1 MESPNT
7 SYYLL
12 RWSDHI
18 ANYAEMFLTLREQEE
33 FVDCS
38 IACEDGIVGAHRLVL
53 AGCSTYIRDLLKR
66 SSNPHPIIFLLDVS
80 RSTVLLLMEFIYRG
94 QAHIPHSRLRQ
105 LVKLGKALKIKGL
118 SQVFL
123 PESCEQLHPQIPRL
137 HGYPDPVCAV
147 EDVFDKPS
155 GGTHLNN
162 SSQESFIST
171 PLPSE
176 KEFPARDSTH
186 KDVNHKGQSDHSQKE
201 NHNMSG
207 IHNHID
213 EGGITPDE
221 CEDDREESLEEISV
235 EENSKTVSEMTSRS
249 LHSAGT
255 VTSEK
260 VAVSQTSKTPE
271 ANYIPKPKSKQ
282 IIQEKPPKPSSES
295 KQKPLTPTSKQ
306 NIEKS
311 PKPKSKKDFEDSPAK
326 AKKRLGF
333 DQPESP
339 STANKKL
346 KPNHSPSPN
355 KKNLENGKSK
365 EDRRASPRVEKK
377 KNSKQHQKV
386 KPPAYKVKKIPL
398 QAQSKLYGRKQA
410 KIELAAYALKY
421 GFEASQRYASTKY
434 GVKIRSKSLEKLVS
448 MYSGLAK
455 MKMKGLTNESIS
467 SLKRPVGRPRK
478 HPIMI
483 EGISGG
489 SGLDVDQLS
498 SSITENKMEASVT
511 ERENIPSK
519 ESEFLQSG
527 RKSLQFNVAGLFAK
541 SGKSESTG
549 VE

>member
-18 ANYAEMFLTLREQEE
+18 SNYAEMFLTLREQEE

-53 AGCSTYIRDLLKR
+53 AGCSSYIRDLFKR

-105 LVKLGKALKIKGL
+105 LVTLGKALKIKGL
-118 SQVFL
+118 SQVFM
-123 PESCEQLHPQIPRL
+123 PERCEPMHPQIPRL
-137 HGYPDPVCAV
+137 HGYPDPVCEV
-147 EDVFDKPS
+147 EDVFDNRPN
-155 GGTHLNN
+155 GGTLLNN
-162 SSQESFIST
+162 SGQGSFIAT

-176 KEFPARDSTH
+176 KDFPATDSTR
-186 KDVNHKGQSDHSQKE
+186 KAVNHKDKSDNSRKE

-207 IHNHID
+207 INNHID
-213 EGGITPDE
+213 EDVCSISDE
-221 CEDDREESLEEISV
+221 FEDDSEESFEERLL
-235 EENSKTVSEMTSRS
+235 EENSKSI
-249 LHSAGT
+249 
-255 VTSEK
+255 SEK
-260 VAVSQTSKTPE
+260 VAVSQTSKSPE

-282 IIQEKPPKPSSES
+282 CIQEKLPKPGSQS
-295 KQKPLTPTSKQ
+295 KEKPLTPTSKQ
-306 NIEKS
+306 NIEKL
-311 PKPKSKKDFEDSPAK
+311 PKPQNKKNFEDSPAK

-333 DQPESP
+333 DQSESP
-339 STANKKL
+339 SKAKKKL
-346 KPNHSPSPN
+346 KPYHSASPS
-355 KKNLENGKSK
+355 KKNRENSESK
-365 EDRRASPRVEKK
+365 EDRRASPRVNKK
-377 KNSKQHQKV
+377 KNSQPHQKV
-386 KPPAYKVKKIPL
+386 KPPAYKIKKIPL
-398 QAQSKLYGRKQA
+398 QVQSKLYGRKQA

-455 MKMKGLTNESIS
+455 MKMKGLNNDYIS

-478 HPIMI
+478 HPIMS
-483 EGISGG
+483 EVALDR

-498 SSITENKMEASVT
+498 SSITENKMVASVT
-511 ERENIPSK
+511 EEENVPSK
-519 ESEFLQSG
+519 GSEFHQSG

-541 SGKSESTG
+541 SSKPELTG
-549 VE
+549 AE